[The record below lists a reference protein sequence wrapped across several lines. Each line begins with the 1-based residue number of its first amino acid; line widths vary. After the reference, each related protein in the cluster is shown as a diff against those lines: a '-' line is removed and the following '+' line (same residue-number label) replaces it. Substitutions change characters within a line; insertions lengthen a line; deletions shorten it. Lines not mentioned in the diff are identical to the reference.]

1 MAIHKIKIF
10 SGRGSE
16 YLAEKI
22 AASFGTTLGQSEV
35 LRFSD
40 GEFQPC
46 FNESIRGCTVF
57 IIQSTFPPSDNL
69 MELLMMIDAARRASA
84 YKVVAVI
91 PYFGWARQDRKDRP
105 RVPIGAKL
113 VANLLMA
120 AGVDRVMTMDLHADQ
135 IQGFFDVPV
144 DALYASGIFIPYIKS
159 LNIEELS
166 IAAPDMGGA
175 KRANTYAKLLGTPI
189 IISHKERAKANVV
202 GTMTAIGEVEGRNIL
217 IVDDMIDTAGTICM
231 AADMLMSRG
240 AKSVRAAI
248 THPVLS
254 GPAYERIND
263 SALQEVIVTDTIPLN
278 PDKDL
283 HKFTVLSVADMF
295 ADVIERVHNYKEGGV
310 SEILSTFV
318 RKAVP
323 VSGNTTGKPGRKTH
337 TPKTRTYHD
346 IIHHPPVPRP
356 DRVDTYPVGRI
367 APVRRQENPRTDA
380 RPGTRRQGVQG
391 LLEGRRQG
399 RRDEEKGITARKGCG
414 AGENDIV
421 FPRSPGLAGAE
432 NAPSGTSEKP
442 RQAAGIRY
450 PESRQASGIASGQ
463 QKPCTQRAGHTGRHR

>member
-10 SGRGSE
+10 ACRASE
-16 YLAEKI
+16 YLASKI
-22 AASFGTTLGQSEV
+22 AASFGTTVGQSEV

-57 IIQSTFPPSDNL
+57 IVQSTFPPTDNL
-69 MELLMMIDAARRASA
+69 MELLMMVDAAKRASA
-84 YKVVAVI
+84 HQVVAVM

-113 VANLLMA
+113 VANMLKA
-120 AGVDRVMTMDLHADQ
+120 AGADRIMTMDLHADQ

-144 DALYASGIFIPYIKS
+144 DALYASGIFVPYIRS
-159 LNIEELS
+159 LNIEDLS
-166 IAAPDMGGA
+166 IAAPDMGA

-202 GTMTAIGEVEGRNIL
+202 GKMTAIGEVEGRNIL

-231 AADMLMSRG
+231 AADMLMARG

-278 PDKDL
+278 PDKNL
-283 HKFTVLSVADMF
+283 HKFTVLTVADLF
-295 ADVIERVHNYKEGGV
+295 ADVIERVHNYKEI
-310 SEILSTFV
+310 SSIFF
-318 RKAVP
+318 K
-323 VSGNTTGKPGRKTH
+323 
-337 TPKTRTYHD
+337 
-346 IIHHPPVPRP
+346 
-356 DRVDTYPVGRI
+356 
-367 APVRRQENPRTDA
+367 
-380 RPGTRRQGVQG
+380 
-391 LLEGRRQG
+391 
-399 RRDEEKGITARKGCG
+399 
-414 AGENDIV
+414 
-421 FPRSPGLAGAE
+421 
-432 NAPSGTSEKP
+432 
-442 RQAAGIRY
+442 
-450 PESRQASGIASGQ
+450 
-463 QKPCTQRAGHTGRHR
+463 